1 MYVCRV
7 RCVCQGRAD
16 GACGANGACG
26 AHLASAKWCAWYH
39 GLDDA
44 ALERL
49 KAAILSVDIGTKVAK
64 NDEASN
70 REDSAVVF
78 AFQFIRTCAPCVM
91 SCVVR

>member
-1 MYVCRV
+1 MPATQAMMRV
-7 RCVCQGRAD
+7 RGGGCGTSKVQVKVGLQGSKPE
-16 GACGANGACG
+16 GGEQ
-26 AHLASAKWCAWYH
+26 
-39 GLDDA
+39 A

-70 REDSAVVF
+70 REDGAVVF

-91 SCVVR
+91 SSVVR